1 MKFTSEQIDTL
12 MKFVD
17 ENFPANDSPLP
28 IDFDALQKN
37 FNAEMK
43 TFLSQCPFD
52 DAEEAEV
59 MEKLFLIGEFF
70 QVFEVP
76 GGKFFFNLFG
86 ERTAILGASG
96 TGDDRFKILV
106 CAYTQPET
114 NEENILSSMILVGF
128 VKVLL
133 PAVDAEKF
141 LHELSASGKKISG
154 GVNFS
159 ISSEDKITFVMAGAH
174 EEVSA

>member
-1 MKFTSEQIDTL
+1 MKFTSGQIDTL

-17 ENFPANDSPLP
+17 ENFSANAAPLP

-52 DAEEAEV
+52 DA
-59 MEKLFLIGEFF
+59 
-70 QVFEVP
+70 
-76 GGKFFFNLFG
+76 
-86 ERTAILGASG
+86 
-96 TGDDRFKILV
+96 GDDRFKILV
-106 CAYTQPET
+106 CAYTVPET
-114 NEENILSSMILVGF
+114 NEENVLSSMILVGF

-133 PAVDAEKF
+133 PDVDAEKF
-141 LHELSASGKKISG
+141 LREMSASGKKFSG

-159 ISSEDKITFVMAGAH
+159 ISSEDNITFVTAEAH